1 MGKADGNPGGPRS
14 PEQIRQDARNTLT
27 KVQQQLDD
35 YSKAL
40 GKSLDEQMSR
50 TFAHLSYALDE
61 KTTATSMV
69 KSGLA
74 VMIENC
80 KSNHDLYNAAYKIWF
95 PG

>member
-1 MGKADGNPGGPRS
+1 MPKANGNPGGPRS
-14 PEQIRQDARNTLT
+14 PEQIRQDARNTLA
-27 KVQQQLDD
+27 KFQQQWDA
-35 YSKAL
+35 YSKAV
-40 GKSLDEQMSR
+40 GDSVGEQMARS
-50 TFAHLSYALDE
+50 FAHLKEALDD